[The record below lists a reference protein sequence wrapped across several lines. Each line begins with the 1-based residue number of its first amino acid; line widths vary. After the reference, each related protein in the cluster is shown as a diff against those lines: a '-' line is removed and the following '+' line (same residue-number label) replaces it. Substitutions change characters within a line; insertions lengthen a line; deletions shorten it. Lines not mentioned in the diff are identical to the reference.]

1 MGEYLLKR
9 EEETQGVKSLSHQ
22 ELVGRLLLSHSEA
35 LERPSEL
42 LFRAP

>member
-22 ELVGRLLLSHSEA
+22 ELVGRLLLSPFRGSRTA
-35 LERPSEL
+35 L
-42 LFRAP
+42 